1 MSSSAIISLGIF
13 VFAPALLILLTEHYR
28 WAKKAGAIVLCYAC
42 GLLWGNAGFLQSEIE
57 SSDLAHIQ
65 SQFAD
70 IAIAMALPML
80 LMTLDVKRWRRHAN
94 RAILSMLFATTAV
107 VTISSTLFFLLP
119 TAGDNSIDA
128 SHLAGMAVGVYT
140 GGTPNLAAIK
150 AGLDIPNAH
159 YLIFHSLDTL
169 VGAFYLMFMLSMA
182 IPLIRRWLPYSV
194 SKVTPNNSPLSSQD
208 NVDKSDTSARALD
221 IYGEN
226 YKPLLQPRYWIQLG
240 GITLLSLLCVGLAV
254 GITDWA
260 VTHLDWQSP
269 TALTIVLL
277 TLSGIALSFIPAV
290 QQLRL
295 AYRYGMYWIYM
306 FCFAVA
312 SMANVD
318 SLTQVNPII
327 ILFIIGV
334 VVGSLLLHATLCKLF
349 RVDADTFMVTSVAAI
364 CSPPFVPLMARALNN
379 SSLILSGM
387 TTGII
392 GYALGNVL
400 GISLAL
406 TLSSIP

>member
-57 SSDLAHIQ
+57 SSDLAQIQ

-119 TAGDNSIDA
+119 TAGNNSIDA

>member
-1 MSSSAIISLGIF
+1 
-13 VFAPALLILLTEHYR
+13 LILLTEHYR

-42 GLLWGNAGFLQSEIE
+42 GLLWGNADFLKSEIE
-57 SSDLAHIQ
+57 SSDLAQIQ

-107 VTISSTLFFLLP
+107 VTISSALFFLLP
-119 TAGDNSIDA
+119 TEGDNTIDA

-169 VGAFYLMFMLSMA
+169 VGAFYLMFMLSVA
-182 IPLIRRWLPYSV
+182 IPLIRRWLPYSA
-194 SKVTPNNSPLSSQD
+194 SNAQNNNSSLSSQD
-208 NVDKSDTSARALD
+208 NVDRSDTSARALD
-221 IYGEN
+221 VYGED

-240 GITLLSLLCVGLAV
+240 YITLLSLLCVGLAV
-254 GITDWA
+254 AITDWA

-277 TLSGIALSFIPAV
+277 TLSGIALSFIPAI
-290 QQLRL
+290 QRQRL

-406 TLSSIP
+406 ALSSIP

>member
-57 SSDLAHIQ
+57 SSDLAQIQ

>member
-1 MSSSAIISLGIF
+1 MNSSVIITLCLF
-13 VFAPALLILLTEHYR
+13 LFAPAALLALTEHYR
-28 WAKKAGAIVLCYAC
+28 WAKRAGAIVLCYAC
-42 GLLWGNAGFLQSEIE
+42 GLLWGNVGFQQ
-57 SSDLAHIQ
+57 SDLENHTLAAFQ

-80 LMTLDVKRWRRHAN
+80 LMTLNVRSWWQHAS
-94 RAILSMLFATTAV
+94 RAILSMLFAITAV
-107 VTISSTLFFLLP
+107 VTMSSTLFFMMP
-119 TAGDNSIDA
+119 SGSDAIDA

-169 VGAFYLMFMLSMA
+169 VGAFYLVFMLSFA
-182 IPLIRRWLPYSV
+182 IPLIRRWLPDSSSDV
-194 SKVTPNNSPLSSQD
+194 VCKNSKPSDQETSDQI
-208 NVDKSDTSARALD
+208 VDASAQALD
-221 IYGEN
+221 AYGED
-226 YKPLLQPRYWIQLG
+226 YKPLMQPQNWPQL
-240 GITLLSLLCVGLAV
+240 IRVTLLSLLCVGIAA
-254 GITDWA
+254 GTTEWA
-260 VTHLDWQSP
+260 VTQFAWQNP

-277 TLSGIALSFIPAV
+277 TLCGITLSFIPSV
-290 QQLRL
+290 QQQRL

-312 SMANVD
+312 SMANFET
-318 SLTQVNPII
+318 LTQVNPITI
-327 ILFIIGV
+327 VFIVGV
-334 VVGSLLLHATLCKLF
+334 VVGSLLLHGILCRLF

-406 TLSSIP
+406 ALSSIT